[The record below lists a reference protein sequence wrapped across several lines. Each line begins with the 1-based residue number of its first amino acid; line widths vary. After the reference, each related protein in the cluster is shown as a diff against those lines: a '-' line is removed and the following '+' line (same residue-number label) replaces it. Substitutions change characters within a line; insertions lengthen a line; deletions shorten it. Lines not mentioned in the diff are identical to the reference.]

1 MSARSRRRWSAR
13 EKLDILSE
21 ARQSGR
27 NVLDVCRQYQISSS
41 LFYTWERLARQGAIK
56 ALEGSRSHPQVSS
69 ETSRLE
75 VDRLRA
81 LVAELTSENL
91 ALRKRFHR
99 ARQ

>member
-27 NVLDVCRQYQISSS
+27 NVMDVCRQYQISSS
-41 LFYTWERLARQGAIK
+41 LFYTWERLARQGAIE
-56 ALEGSRSHPQVSS
+56 ALEGSRPNLRVSS

-75 VDRLRA
+75 VDHLRA

-91 ALRKRFHR
+91 ELRKRLHR
-99 ARQ
+99 PSQ